1 MDKRYLEHS
10 MIKYRRFDIN
20 DKWISNDNFDT
31 LLCFIGQYNNI
42 YKEKDNLIANAYIA
56 IRKKTDEI
64 LRVKSK
70 HNTLKTTKAEIKS
83 IRKSFNKFISN
94 DRIIKIPYKISF
106 IFQAIFEIVE
116 DIKKRVNLP
125 DILKNIGN
133 GTYRDKFYSKF
144 YNRYMDWYNND
155 GRPYREAPLYERDNE
170 LYNDFNAED
179 SYFLRQFP

>member
-1 MDKRYLEHS
+1 M
-10 MIKYRRFDIN
+10 
-20 DKWISNDNFDT
+20 
-31 LLCFIGQYNNI
+31 
-42 YKEKDNLIANAYIA
+42 
-56 IRKKTDEI
+56 
-64 LRVKSK
+64 
-70 HNTLKTTKAEIKS
+70 
-83 IRKSFNKFISN
+83 
-94 DRIIKIPYKISF
+94 
-106 IFQAIFEIVE
+106 FQAIFEIVE
-116 DIKKRVNLP
+116 DIKKRINLP